1 MGTLINLIF
10 IILFLLIWVAIIKRF
25 IWNRIAPVKTVK
37 AELVDK
43 YKTNRFSRYPKTFS
57 PERYI
62 IVFKINDKKLLFNVS
77 EFSYNNYMVK
87 KKGTLKYKGSN
98 IISFK

>member
-1 MGTLINLIF
+1 MNTAINLLF
-10 IILFLLIWVAIIKRF
+10 VILFVLCWVSIIKKI
-25 IWNRIAPVKTVK
+25 IWNRIAPVKSVK
-37 AELVDK
+37 AELIDK
-43 YKTNRFSRYPKTFS
+43 YKKDTVSRYPKTFR

-62 IVFKINDKKLLFNVS
+62 VVFKTDDKKLSFSVS
-77 EFSYNNYMVK
+77 EFSYNNYQIR